1 MKILMIDHAG
11 FQLQTRKMLL
21 EDALHGSTVDVAST
35 LGEVYLVFQKDLY
48 DVVIID
54 NTIENG

>member
-1 MKILMIDHAG
+1 MIDHAG